1 MNYNLEMNIDSE
13 YLLSNIQELLDRE
26 DQVIRPNF
34 TYGVRVIGS
43 TSSGKT
49 TLLCLLV
56 EK

>member
-1 MNYNLEMNIDSE
+1 MNIDSE

-26 DQVIRPNF
+26 DQEIRPNF
-34 TYGVRVIGS
+34 TDGVLVIGS
-43 TSSGKT
+43 TGSGKT